1 MPPRIMHVITAA
13 FKDVFTQNTLS
24 NGFMEIP
31 IVEYQALQAKLDA
44 MQSSLDEHAEKEIAA
59 LDCTSVQ
66 DAKLLRETYNSQWF
80 TNSNYSVDTLQ
91 KLALALLELT
101 EPYAPGYALWVN
113 VMNGDIPQTAV
124 AEPPAEPSSIL
135 QDRMTQRRIAK
146 QAEKAQ

>member
-31 IVEYQALQAKLDA
+31 IVEYQALQDRINA

-91 KLALALLELT
+91 KLALVLLELT
-101 EPYAPGYALWVN
+101 EPYAPGYTLWVN
-113 VMNGDIPQTAV
+113 VMNGDIPQKPV
-124 AEPPAEPSSIL
+124 AEPPVEPSSIL
-135 QDRMTQRRIAK
+135 QGRMAQRRIAK

>member
-24 NGFMEIP
+24 SGFMEIP

-101 EPYAPGYALWVN
+101 EPYAPGYTLWVN
-113 VMNGDIPQTAV
+113 VMNGDIPQKPV
-124 AEPPAEPSSIL
+124 AEPPVEPSSIL